1 MTYLSDASTDRLF
14 ENSTPTKLNGT
25 TSFDA
30 GVERIRSKRARKN
43 SPPQTAVIS
52 RKKTAQAGKLI
63 LIRHGH
69 TSLNLSGD
77 HERLR
82 GWLDVPL
89 DDQGLREAEQTAT
102 RVARFGITA
111 IYSSDLTRAIQ
122 TSVSVS
128 RATGAPL
135 IPAGDL
141 RPWNLGSFAGQLV
154 HELVPFLDLLKGRP
168 EIPAPGGESWNQ
180 FYERYAKRL
189 LALMALAANSGQTI
203 AAVTHVRNFLAAPTV
218 IHGGDRNKIAVRGG
232 PKTGS
237 TYVIER
243 INGKWNVG
251 SDE

>member
-1 MTYLSDASTDRLF
+1 MHQISDSSTF
-14 ENSTPTKLNGT
+14 TKLNDT
-25 TSFDA
+25 ASCEPR
-30 GVERIRSKRARKN
+30 VESIHPKRARHK
-43 SPPQTAVIS
+43 PVRGTAFVP
-52 RKKTAQAGKLI
+52 RKQAARTGKLI

-69 TSLNLSGD
+69 TSMNLAGE

-89 DDQGLREAEQTAT
+89 DDQGLREAEQTAA
-102 RVARFGITA
+102 RVARHGITA

-128 RATGAPL
+128 RVTGAPL

-154 HELVPFLDLLKGRP
+154 AELVPFLDLLKSRP

-180 FYERYAKRL
+180 FYERYSKRL
-189 LALMALAANSGQTI
+189 LALMALAANSGRTI

-218 IHGGDRNKIAVRGG
+218 IHGGDRNKIEVRGG

-237 TYVIER
+237 AFVIER
-243 INGKWNVG
+243 INGRWRVG
-251 SDE
+251 ADE

>member
-1 MTYLSDASTDRLF
+1 MTYLTDAVADRVS
-14 ENSTPTKLNGT
+14 ENSNSAKLHEPTSSESVGKST
-25 TSFDA
+25 
-30 GVERIRSKRARKN
+30 RPKRARRGLVRGAPFVAHKK
-43 SPPQTAVIS
+43 AS
-52 RKKTAQAGKLI
+52 RTGKLI

-69 TSLNLSGD
+69 TSLNLSGEQ
-77 HERLR
+77 ERLR

-89 DDQGLREAEQTAT
+89 DEQGLREAEQTAA
-102 RVARFGITA
+102 RVARHGITA

-128 RATGAPL
+128 RTTGAPL

-141 RPWNLGSFAGQLV
+141 RPWNLGTFAGQLV
-154 HELVPFLDLLKGRP
+154 CELVPFLDLLKSRP
-168 EIPAPGGESWNQ
+168 ELNAPGGESWNQ
-180 FYERYAKRL
+180 FYDRYAKRL
-189 LALMALAANSGQTI
+189 LSLMALAADSGQTI

-251 SDE
+251 AEE